1 MEYYGL
7 EVMDYLKEA
16 VNPRPYRNRP
26 VPKPVSQEDA
36 DLIEEFVSDLS
47 GTQGIKPS
55 TAKVTATYLCMF
67 AREAPG
73 FRTLKTSKVVSTISM
88 FRGKFKQNTMMRLIP
103 VTKRFLTWLV
113 KEGHNST
120 LDLEKVKEIKA
131 PGLDLENRK
140 ASEMLTADE
149 IQKMIRVCK
158 NSRDRALL
166 ALLYEGALR
175 PIEIV
180 KATWGDVKFDKHGAQ
195 FNTNEKTGKP
205 RYIRL
210 IWASEYLMQWKNQY
224 PGEPRS
230 SALIFLGVRRP
241 HSPITHS
248 GIKNLVYSS
257 TKRAGIDKEVSP
269 YLFRHSRITHMIA
282 DETPDSVVKMQAWG
296 SLRSNMLAT
305 YAHLSNADIDR
316 VLLTKAGVKA
326 VEDLEPAGC
335 RPVQCPHCG
344 RVHPPT
350 ERYCGT
356 CGTTLNKEAKLT
368 QEGLIELFRGLAK
381 DHPEELVEAIKRL

>member
-195 FNTNEKTGKP
+195 FNTN
-205 RYIRL
+205 
-210 IWASEYLMQWKNQY
+210 
-224 PGEPRS
+224 
-230 SALIFLGVRRP
+230 
-241 HSPITHS
+241 
-248 GIKNLVYSS
+248 
-257 TKRAGIDKEVSP
+257 
-269 YLFRHSRITHMIA
+269 
-282 DETPDSVVKMQAWG
+282 
-296 SLRSNMLAT
+296 
-305 YAHLSNADIDR
+305 
-316 VLLTKAGVKA
+316 
-326 VEDLEPAGC
+326 
-335 RPVQCPHCG
+335 
-344 RVHPPT
+344 
-350 ERYCGT
+350 
-356 CGTTLNKEAKLT
+356 
-368 QEGLIELFRGLAK
+368 
-381 DHPEELVEAIKRL
+381 